1 MVLYRKIFI
10 YFGVLHMDTKQI
22 KSLMNDFDESGLSRV
37 QITTNDGFSIELE
50 KNTATAVAAPAAAPI
65 APVSVQ
71 AVAPLAAVA
80 PSAALSGDTILSPMV
95 GTYYSSPSP
104 DSPEFAKQGD
114 IVKKGQVVAILE
126 AMKIMN
132 ELEADFDC
140 KILEVL
146 ATNGQAVEYD
156 MPLFVVEKI

>member
-1 MVLYRKIFI
+1 
-10 YFGVLHMDTKQI
+10 MDTKQI
-22 KSLMNDFDESGLSRV
+22 KALMRDFDESGLSRV
-37 QITTNDGFSIELE
+37 KITKENFSIELE
-50 KNTATAVAAPAAAPI
+50 KATGLVAAPAAPV
-65 APVSVQ
+65 APVP
-71 AVAPLAAVA
+71 APTALAAA
-80 PSAALSGDTILSPMV
+80 PAASAAPVEITGDAILSPMV

-104 DSPEFAKQGD
+104 DSPEFAKKGD
-114 IVKKGQVVAILE
+114 IVRKGQVVAILE

-156 MPLFVVEKI
+156 MPLFLVEKI